1 MSKKIKQQIM
11 QLRSQIRTY
20 DYQYYVLDDP
30 SVPDA
35 EYDRLMRELNDLEAS
50 HPELITE
57 DSPTQRVSGQPVD
70 HFRQVKHELPM
81 LSLSNVF
88 SKEELVAFDKRV
100 RDRLKEKDDTSIVYN
115 AEPKLDGLAVS
126 LLYENGH
133 LIRAA
138 TRGDGTTGEE
148 ITENV
153 RTIKTV
159 PLQLLGSNLPARL
172 EVRGEVFMS
181 IDGFNSM
188 NKAARESDQK
198 EFVNPRNAA
207 AGSLRQLDPRLTA
220 KRPLQMFC
228 YGVGI
233 NEGAQLADYH
243 HEILQQLKGW
253 GLRVCPLIQRVEGVD
268 GCLQFYEKM
277 LNLRDQLDYQIDGIV
292 YKVDSIKAQQ
302 KLGFVSRAPRW
313 ATAHKFPAQEEITRV
328 NGVEFQVGRTGA
340 ITPVAKLEPVFVGG
354 VTVSNATLHN
364 MGEVERKDVRVGDT
378 VIVRRAGDVIPE
390 VLQVVKQRR
399 PKGTRKVKL
408 PLKCPECGSDISRP
422 TGEAVARC
430 VAGFICPAQRKGA
443 LKHFASRNAMDIEGL
458 GDKLVDQLIDL
469 NLVDQLDDL
478 YRLSETTLAG
488 LERMGTKSARNLL
501 AAIDKSRTT
510 ELARFIYALGIR
522 EVGEATAIALADHF
536 QYSLEAIMDADAETL
551 QTVPDIGPI
560 VADHIEKF
568 FHQPKNRQLITRLCK
583 EVGIHWQQEDSDGKT
598 QSGTLE
604 GKVFVLTGTLAGM
617 SRDQA
622 SQKIRILGG
631 KVTSSISKNTTALI
645 AGENPGSK
653 VQKADKLGIPILSEQ
668 EFMEI
673 INE

>member
-1 MSKKIKQQIM
+1 MSKKIQQQIE
-11 QLRSQIRTY
+11 QLRSQIRLY

-30 SVPDA
+30 TVPDA
-35 EYDRLMRELNDLEAS
+35 EYDRLMRELNDLEAT
-50 HPELITE
+50 HPEQITE

-100 RDRLKEKDDTSIVYN
+100 KDRLKDDINIVYN

-126 LLYENGH
+126 LLYKNGH
-133 LIRAA
+133 LTQAA
-138 TRGDGTTGEE
+138 TRGDGTMGED

-159 PLQLLGSNLPARL
+159 PLQMLGGRLPTRL

-181 IDGFNSM
+181 IDGFNAM
-188 NKAARESDQK
+188 NKAARESNQK

-220 KRPLQMFC
+220 QRPLQIFC

-233 NEGAQLADYH
+233 TEGIQLANNH
-243 HEILQQLKGW
+243 HEILQQLKEW
-253 GLRVCPLIQRVEGVD
+253 GLRVCPLIERVKGVD
-268 GCLQFYEKM
+268 GCWQYYQKI

-292 YKVDSIKAQQ
+292 YKVDSIEAQR

-340 ITPVAKLEPVFVGG
+340 VTPVAKLEPVFVGG

-364 MGEVERKDVRVGDT
+364 MDEVERKDVRVGDT

-390 VLQVVKQRR
+390 VVQVVKERR

-422 TGEAVARC
+422 VNEAVARC

-469 NLVDQLDDL
+469 NLVEQLDDL
-478 YRLSETTLAG
+478 YGLNESILAD

-501 AAIDKSRTT
+501 AAIDKSKST

-522 EVGEATAIALADHF
+522 EVGEATALALTDHF
-536 QYSLEAIMDADAETL
+536 QYSLEAIMDADATTL

-568 FHQPKNRQLITRLCK
+568 FQQPKNRQLITRLCK
-583 EVGIHWQQEDSDGKT
+583 EVGIHWHQGNSDGKT
-598 QSGTLE
+598 RSNILE
-604 GKVFVLTGTLAGM
+604 GKLFVLTGTLAGM
-617 SRDQA
+617 SRDHA
-622 SQKIRILGG
+622 SQKIRSMGG
-631 KVTSSISKNTTALI
+631 KVTSSISKNTMALI
-645 AGENPGSK
+645 AGEKPGSK
-653 VQKADKLGIPILSEQ
+653 VQKAEKLGVPILSEQ
-668 EFMEI
+668 EFVEI
-673 INE
+673 FNE

>member
-1 MSKKIKQQIM
+1 
-11 QLRSQIRTY
+11 
-20 DYQYYVLDDP
+20 
-30 SVPDA
+30 
-35 EYDRLMRELNDLEAS
+35 
-50 HPELITE
+50 
-57 DSPTQRVSGQPVD
+57 
-70 HFRQVKHELPM
+70 
-81 LSLSNVF
+81 
-88 SKEELVAFDKRV
+88 
-100 RDRLKEKDDTSIVYN
+100 
-115 AEPKLDGLAVS
+115 
-126 LLYENGH
+126 
-133 LIRAA
+133 
-138 TRGDGTTGEE
+138 
-148 ITENV
+148 
-153 RTIKTV
+153 
-159 PLQLLGSNLPARL
+159 
-172 EVRGEVFMS
+172 
-181 IDGFNSM
+181 M

-233 NEGAQLADYH
+233 NEGTQLADHH

-364 MGEVERKDVRVGDT
+364 MDEVERKDVRVGDT

-390 VLQVVKQRR
+390 VLQVVKERR

-501 AAIDKSRTT
+501 AAIDKSRST

-622 SQKIRILGG
+622 SQKIRTLGG

>member
-1 MSKKIKQQIM
+1 MSKKNQHHIQA
-11 QLRSQIRTY
+11 LRSQIRTY

-30 SVPDA
+30 TVPDA
-35 EYDRLMRELNDLEAS
+35 EYDRLMRELITLESQYPDLIS
-50 HPELITE
+50 E
-57 DSPTQRVSGQPVD
+57 DSPTQRVSGEPIE
-70 HFRQVKHELPM
+70 HFRQIKHKLPM

-100 RDRLKEKDDTSIVYN
+100 KDRLKDNSSIFYN

-126 LLYENGH
+126 LLYENGQ
-133 LIRAA
+133 LTQAA
-138 TRGDGTTGEE
+138 TRGDGTTGED

-159 PLQLLGSNLPARL
+159 PLQLLGKRLPEML

-181 IDGFNSM
+181 IDGFNAM
-188 NKAARESDQK
+188 NEAARKSNQK

-233 NEGAQLADYH
+233 AEGTQLADTH
-243 HEILQQLKGW
+243 HDILQQLKGW
-253 GLRVCPLIQRVEGVD
+253 GLRVCPLIERVRDVD
-268 GCLQFYEKM
+268 GCWRYYEKM
-277 LNLRDQLDYQIDGIV
+277 LEIRDQLDYQIDGIV
-292 YKVDSIKAQQ
+292 YKVDSIESQQ

-313 ATAHKFPAQEEITRV
+313 ATAHKFPAQEEITQV

-364 MGEVERKDVRVGDT
+364 MDEVERKDVRVGDT

-390 VLQVVKQRR
+390 VLQVVKERR
-399 PKGTRKVKL
+399 PKGARKVKL
-408 PLKCPECGSDISRP
+408 PLRCPECGSDISRP
-422 TGEAVARC
+422 AGEAVARC

-443 LKHFASRNAMDIEGL
+443 LKHYASRHAMDIEGL

-469 NLVDQLDDL
+469 NLVEQLDDL
-478 YRLSETTLAG
+478 YNLGESTLAG
-488 LERMGTKSARNLL
+488 LERMGAKSAQNLL
-501 AAIDKSRTT
+501 AAIDKSKST

-536 QYSLEAIMDADAETL
+536 EYRLEAIMDADAESL

-583 EVGIHWQQEDSDGKT
+583 EVGIHWQQGNSDGKT
-598 QSGTLE
+598 VANTLE
-604 GKVFVLTGTLAGM
+604 GKVYVLTGTLETM

-622 SQKIRILGG
+622 SQKIRSLGG

-645 AGENPGSK
+645 AGDKPGSK
-653 VQKADKLGIPILSEQ
+653 AQKAEKLGVQILSEQ

>member
-1 MSKKIKQQIM
+1 M

-30 SVPDA
+30 TVPDA

-233 NEGAQLADYH
+233 NEGTQLADHH

-277 LNLRDQLDYQIDGIV
+277 LHLRDQLDYQIDGIV

-364 MGEVERKDVRVGDT
+364 MDEVERKDVRVGDT

-458 GDKLVDQLIDL
+458 GEKLVDQLIDL

-488 LERMGTKSARNLL
+488 LARMGTKSARNLL
-501 AAIDKSRTT
+501 AAIDKSRAT

-598 QSGTLE
+598 QSSTLE

-622 SQKIRILGG
+622 SQKIRTLGG

>member
-1 MSKKIKQQIM
+1 MSKKIQQQIM
-11 QLRSQIRTY
+11 QLRSQIRAY

-30 SVPDA
+30 TVPDA

-100 RDRLKEKDDTSIVYN
+100 RDRLKEKNDTSIVYN

-364 MGEVERKDVRVGDT
+364 MDEVERKDVRVGDT

-501 AAIDKSRTT
+501 AAIDKSRST

-598 QSGTLE
+598 QSSTLE

-622 SQKIRILGG
+622 SQKIRTLGG

>member
-1 MSKKIKQQIM
+1 MSKKIQQQIM

-30 SVPDA
+30 TVPDA

-233 NEGAQLADYH
+233 NEGAQLADHH

-340 ITPVAKLEPVFVGG
+340 ITPVAKLEPVFVSG

-364 MGEVERKDVRVGDT
+364 MDEVERKDVRVGDT

-390 VLQVVKQRR
+390 VLQVVKERR
-399 PKGTRKVKL
+399 PKGTRKVRL

-501 AAIDKSRTT
+501 AAIDKSRST

-604 GKVFVLTGTLAGM
+604 GKVFVLTGTLAAM

-622 SQKIRILGG
+622 SQKIRTLGG

-645 AGENPGSK
+645 AGEKPGSK

>member
-1 MSKKIKQQIM
+1 MSKKIQQQIM

-30 SVPDA
+30 TVPDA

-364 MGEVERKDVRVGDT
+364 MDEVERKDVRVGDT

-501 AAIDKSRTT
+501 AAIDKSRST

-598 QSGTLE
+598 QSSTLE

-622 SQKIRILGG
+622 SQKIRTLGG

>member
-1 MSKKIKQQIM
+1 MSKKIQQQIQ

-30 SVPDA
+30 TVPDA
-35 EYDRLMRELNDLEAS
+35 EYDRLMRELNHLEAS
-50 HPELITE
+50 HPQLITE
-57 DSPTQRVSGQPVD
+57 ESPTQRVSGQPVD
-70 HFRQVKHELPM
+70 SFSQVKHELPM

-88 SKEELVAFDKRV
+88 SREELVAFDKRV
-100 RDRLKEKDDTSIVYN
+100 KDRLQDNASIVYN

-126 LLYENGH
+126 LLYEKGH
-133 LIRAA
+133 LTRAA
-138 TRGDGTTGEE
+138 TRGDGTTGED

-159 PLQLLGSNLPARL
+159 PLQLLGKHLPVKL

-181 IDGFNSM
+181 IDGFDAM
-188 NKAARESDQK
+188 NKAARESGQK

-220 KRPLQMFC
+220 KRPLEMFC

-233 NEGAQLADYH
+233 TDGVQLAATH
-243 HEILQQLKGW
+243 HEILQQLKNW
-253 GLRVCPLIQRVEGVD
+253 GLRVSPLIKRVTGVD
-268 GCLQFYEKM
+268 GCWQYYEKM
-277 LNLRDQLDYQIDGIV
+277 LDVRDHLDYQIDGIV
-292 YKVDSIKAQQ
+292 YKVDSVDAQQ
-302 KLGFVSRAPRW
+302 ILGFVSRAPRW
-313 ATAHKFPAQEEITRV
+313 ATAHKFPAQEELTRV

-364 MGEVERKDVRVGDT
+364 MDEVERKDVRAGDT

-390 VLQVVKQRR
+390 VMQVVKERR

-408 PLKCPECGSDISRP
+408 PMKCPECGSDISRP
-422 TGEAVARC
+422 PGEAVARC

-443 LKHFASRNAMDIEGL
+443 LKHYASRNAMDIEGL

-469 NLVDQLDDL
+469 DLVKQLDDL
-478 YRLSETTLAG
+478 YRLSESTLAG
-488 LERMGTKSARNLL
+488 LERMGEKSARNLL
-501 AAIDKSRTT
+501 AAIDKSKST
-510 ELARFIYALGIR
+510 ELAKFIYALGIR
-522 EVGEATAIALADHF
+522 EVGEATAIALTDHF
-536 QYSLEAIMDADAETL
+536 QYSLEAIMDADAEVL
-551 QTVPDIGPI
+551 QTVPDVGPI

-568 FHQPKNRQLITRLCK
+568 FRQPKNRQLITRLCK
-583 EVGIHWQQEDSDGKT
+583 EVGIHWQQGITGGKT
-598 QSGTLE
+598 RGTSLE
-604 GKVFVLTGTLAGM
+604 GKVYVLTGTLAGM

-622 SQKIRILGG
+622 SQKIRSLGG
-631 KVTSSISKNTTALI
+631 KVTSGISKNTTALV
-645 AGENPGSK
+645 AGEKPGSK
-653 VQKADKLGIPILSEQ
+653 AQKADKLGIPILSEQ
-668 EFMEI
+668 EFMEL

>member
-1 MSKKIKQQIM
+1 MSKKNQHHIQA
-11 QLRSQIRTY
+11 LRSQIRTY

-30 SVPDA
+30 TVPDA
-35 EYDRLMRELNDLEAS
+35 EYDRLMRELIALESRFPDLIS
-50 HPELITE
+50 E
-57 DSPTQRVSGQPVD
+57 DSPTQRVSGEPIE
-70 HFRQVKHELPM
+70 HFRQIKHKLPM

-88 SKEELVAFDKRV
+88 SKEELEAFDKRV
-100 RDRLKEKDDTSIVYN
+100 KDRLKDNASIYYN

-126 LLYENGH
+126 LLYENGQ
-133 LIRAA
+133 LTQAA
-138 TRGDGTTGEE
+138 TRGDGTTGED
-148 ITENV
+148 ITENA

-159 PLQLLGSNLPARL
+159 PLQLLGKRLPKML

-181 IDGFNSM
+181 IDGFDAM
-188 NKAARESDQK
+188 NEAARKSNQK

-233 NEGAQLADYH
+233 AEGTQLADTH
-243 HEILQQLKGW
+243 HDILQQLKGW
-253 GLRVCPLIQRVEGVD
+253 GLRVCPLIERVKDVD
-268 GCLQFYEKM
+268 GCWRYYEKM
-277 LNLRDQLDYQIDGIV
+277 LEIRDQLDYQIDGIV
-292 YKVDSIKAQQ
+292 YKVDSIKSQQ

-313 ATAHKFPAQEEITRV
+313 ATAHKFPAQEEITQV

-364 MGEVERKDVRVGDT
+364 MDEVERKDVRVGDT

-390 VLQVVKQRR
+390 VLQVVKERR
-399 PKGTRKVKL
+399 PKGARKVKL
-408 PLKCPECGSDISRP
+408 PLRCPECGSEISRP
-422 TGEAVARC
+422 VGEAVARC

-443 LKHFASRNAMDIEGL
+443 LKHYASRHAMDIEGL
-458 GDKLVDQLIDL
+458 GDKLVDQLIDM
-469 NLVDQLDDL
+469 NLVEQLDDL
-478 YRLSETTLAG
+478 YNLGESTLAG
-488 LERMGTKSARNLL
+488 LERMGAKSAQNLL
-501 AAIDKSRTT
+501 AAIDKSKST

-536 QYSLEAIMDADAETL
+536 EYKLEAIMDADAELL

-583 EVGIHWQQEDSDGKT
+583 EVGIHWQQGNSDGKT
-598 QSGTLE
+598 GANTLE
-604 GKVFVLTGTLAGM
+604 GKVYVLTGTLENM

-622 SQKIRILGG
+622 SQKIRSLGG

-645 AGENPGSK
+645 AGDKPGSK
-653 VQKADKLGIPILSEQ
+653 AQKAEKLGIPILSEQ
-668 EFMEI
+668 ELMEI

>member
-1 MSKKIKQQIM
+1 MSKKIQQQIM

-30 SVPDA
+30 TVPDA

-233 NEGAQLADYH
+233 NEGTQLADHH

-277 LNLRDQLDYQIDGIV
+277 LHLRDQLDYQIDGIV

-364 MGEVERKDVRVGDT
+364 MDEVERKDVRVGDT

-390 VLQVVKQRR
+390 VLQVVKERR

-501 AAIDKSRTT
+501 AAIDKSRST

-604 GKVFVLTGTLAGM
+604 GKVFVITGTLAGM

-622 SQKIRILGG
+622 SQKIRTLGG

-645 AGENPGSK
+645 AGEKPGSK

>member
-1 MSKKIKQQIM
+1 
-11 QLRSQIRTY
+11 
-20 DYQYYVLDDP
+20 
-30 SVPDA
+30 
-35 EYDRLMRELNDLEAS
+35 
-50 HPELITE
+50 
-57 DSPTQRVSGQPVD
+57 
-70 HFRQVKHELPM
+70 M

-188 NKAARESDQK
+188 NKTARESDQK

-228 YGVGI
+228 YRVGI

-277 LNLRDQLDYQIDGIV
+277 LNLRDQVDYQIDGIV

-313 ATAHKFPAQEEITRV
+313 ATAQKFPAQEEITRV

-364 MGEVERKDVRVGDT
+364 MNE
-378 VIVRRAGDVIPE
+378 
-390 VLQVVKQRR
+390 
-399 PKGTRKVKL
+399 
-408 PLKCPECGSDISRP
+408 
-422 TGEAVARC
+422 
-430 VAGFICPAQRKGA
+430 
-443 LKHFASRNAMDIEGL
+443 
-458 GDKLVDQLIDL
+458 
-469 NLVDQLDDL
+469 
-478 YRLSETTLAG
+478 
-488 LERMGTKSARNLL
+488 
-501 AAIDKSRTT
+501 
-510 ELARFIYALGIR
+510 EL
-522 EVGEATAIALADHF
+522 H
-536 QYSLEAIMDADAETL
+536 
-551 QTVPDIGPI
+551 
-560 VADHIEKF
+560 
-568 FHQPKNRQLITRLCK
+568 C
-583 EVGIHWQQEDSDGKT
+583 
-598 QSGTLE
+598 
-604 GKVFVLTGTLAGM
+604 
-617 SRDQA
+617 
-622 SQKIRILGG
+622 
-631 KVTSSISKNTTALI
+631 
-645 AGENPGSK
+645 
-653 VQKADKLGIPILSEQ
+653 
-668 EFMEI
+668 
-673 INE
+673 